1 MLMALNLIRESVGS
15 AQAKTGLTQYQTIVT
30 RNKHALVI
38 DEPESSKGTDTGID
52 PVGLLMSSL
61 ASCTSI
67 TLRMYIDRKM
77 WIVDEIT
84 VDVEMLKIAGG
95 GTLIERTISFK
106 GELTTE
112 QKQRLEQIADA
123 CPVHKILSG
132 SIIIDTKLI

>member
-1 MLMALNLIRESVGS
+1 MALNLIRESVGS

-84 VDVEMLKIAGG
+84 VNVEMFKING
-95 GTLIERTISFK
+95 GTVFERTLHFK
-106 GELTTE
+106 GELNDD
-112 QKQRLEQIADA
+112 QKKRLEQIADA
-123 CPVHKILSG
+123 CPIHKILVG
-132 SIIIDTKLI
+132 DIMVKTQIV

>member
-1 MLMALNLIRESVGS
+1 MAVNLIRESVGS

-77 WIVDEIT
+77 WVVEEIT
-84 VDVEMLKIAGG
+84 VNVEMFKITG
-95 GTLIERTISFK
+95 GTQFERTLHFK
-106 GELTTE
+106 GELNDE
-112 QKQRLEQIADA
+112 QKKRLEQIADA
-123 CPVHKILSG
+123 CPIHKILVDD
-132 SIIIDTKLI
+132 IMVKTQVV